1 MMEEIAQCAVT
12 PELYMTLTSIIFNTS
27 RSMIK
32 LFKVQTQV
40 VSRRE
45 RTKIVEFQPKEDL
58 H

>member
-12 PELYMTLTSIIFNTS
+12 GELCMTLTSVIFNTS

-45 RTKIVEFQPKEDL
+45 TTKIVEFQPKEDL